1 VCRQLGFTN
10 DQQQRCLSDNTV
22 FFSKPLNQEHVRALA
37 ALLGKEMPLELTT
50 CPESHPAVAVA

>member
-1 VCRQLGFTN
+1 MM
-10 DQQQRCLSDNTV
+10 DKYTV